1 MSLCDLCDN
10 SELLGFHLHFILPQ
24 DLHSSSFI
32 IKCFKPFSAQI
43 DTVGVYSKL
52 YVETSNYHK
61 DLAVQV
67 QNREKKLNTGINPMT
82 QRKIKLQERQ
92 LKLTILH
99 AAKML
104 QDFYPK
110 KIFPRK
116 ALFSEEDFW
125 EDEQLK
131 FRDWRVT
138 QHKNVTGSTSQQHNK
153 NIHLHTCLHFLL
165 HSNFTP
171 NTITKE
177 YKDMCC

>member
-1 MSLCDLCDN
+1 MQISQGLSVSPN
-10 SELLGFHLHFILPQ
+10 
-24 DLHSSSFI
+24 SFI

-131 FRDWRVT
+131 FRDWRDSNPTT
-138 QHKNVTGSTSQQHNK
+138 QQKQTSTHMPYNDMCCEHSLDSNPTSQQK
-153 NIHLHTCLHFLL
+153 QTSTHFVYNSFYIQTSHYSISPLFL
-165 HSNFTP
+165 
-171 NTITKE
+171 
-177 YKDMCC
+177 D

>member
-1 MSLCDLCDN
+1 
-10 SELLGFHLHFILPQ
+10 
-24 DLHSSSFI
+24 
-32 IKCFKPFSAQI
+32 
-43 DTVGVYSKL
+43 
-52 YVETSNYHK
+52 
-61 DLAVQV
+61 
-67 QNREKKLNTGINPMT
+67 REKKLNTGINPMT

-131 FRDWRVT
+131 FRDWR
-138 QHKNVTGSTSQQHNK
+138 G
-153 NIHLHTCLHFLL
+153 I
-165 HSNFTP
+165 SNFKFKLFSSLNVFCHLP
-171 NTITKE
+171 SLINLIANKFQQTKMVKILKYHGSAGSKYFVHNFGHFE
-177 YKDMCC
+177 MSK